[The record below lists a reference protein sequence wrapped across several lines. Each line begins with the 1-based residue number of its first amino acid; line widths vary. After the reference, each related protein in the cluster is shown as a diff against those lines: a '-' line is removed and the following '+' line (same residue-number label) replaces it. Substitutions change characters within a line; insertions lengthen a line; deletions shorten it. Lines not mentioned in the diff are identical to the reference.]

1 MVIQIKTLIMD
12 IYVETEEKG
21 KKDITAKNL

>member
-1 MVIQIKTLIMD
+1 MVIQIKTLITD
-12 IYVETEEKG
+12 IYEETEEKG